1 MPPMTRP
8 LSTMP
13 TSKLA
18 RTGLTKR
25 LNDGNSHS
33 LRSAFKISFRNGLLA
48 GTTFFFFGGAKGF
61 LSRNGLADA
70 VGLAA
75 AVEAPVGV
83 ALTGLYLAPRKPQL
97 GQSL

>member
-1 MPPMTRP
+1 M
-8 LSTMP
+8 
-13 TSKLA
+13 
-18 RTGLTKR
+18 TGLIKR
-25 LNDGNSHS
+25 FSGEKSHS
-33 LRSAFKISFRNGLLA
+33 LRSAFNISFKNGLLVVA
-48 GTTFFFFGGAKGF
+48 MLCFCGGAKGF

-83 ALTGLYLAPRKPQL
+83 VLTGRYLAPRKPQL